1 MEKVTF
7 LEETPGGSLQ
17 KAMDSILKDFR
28 DQKIES
34 IAVVWRRQSRPD
46 ESFDYKY
53 VKEHFI
59 WSRNSIFELQ
69 GLLQDLNFEISANQ
83 RVQHLI
89 KRK

>member
-17 KAMDSILKDFR
+17 EAMNSVLKDFR

-34 IAVVWRRQSRPD
+34 IALVWRRALRPD
-46 ESFDYKY
+46 ESSNYEY
-53 VKEHFI
+53 VKEHFV
-59 WSRNSIFELQ
+59 WSRNSILEIQ
-69 GLLQDLNFEISANQ
+69 GILQDLNFEISANQ

-89 KRK
+89 RKK

>member
-1 MEKVTF
+1 MDNVTF

-17 KAMDSILKDFR
+17 EAMDSILKDFR

-34 IAVVWRRQSRPD
+34 IALVWRRESRPD
-46 ESFDYKY
+46 ESSDYKY

>member
-1 MEKVTF
+1 MENVTF

-17 KAMDSILKDFR
+17 EAMDSILKDFR

-46 ESFDYKY
+46 ESSDYKY

-59 WSRNSIFELQ
+59 WSRNRIF
-69 GLLQDLNFEISANQ
+69 
-83 RVQHLI
+83 
-89 KRK
+89 